1 MPIRLEYFQ
10 KGDGLGLDVAWSGPG
25 FERRSLSA
33 SKRESKAID
42 VRSLIRAEG
51 ERVLGPERMER
62 YQQARQLLAEA
73 RKRKVV
79 GDAALCVTE
88 PGPVAPET
96 FVLLRGNAHAPGDK
110 VEPGFL
116 EVLGVARAGDP
127 DPAGRREDVGPPP
140 RPGRLDRVARE
151 PADRPRDGQPGLAAP
166 LRPRDRPLAEQLRHA
181 GRRAHPPRAARL
193 ARLRV
198 RRPGL
203 AAQAAAPR

>member
-42 VRSLIRAEG
+42 VRSLIRTEG

-62 YQQARQLLAEA
+62 YRQARQLLAEA
-73 RKRKVV
+73 RNRKVV
-79 GDAALCVTE
+79 GETALCVTE

-96 FVLLRGNAHAPGDK
+96 FVLLRGNPHAPGDK

-116 EVLGVARAGDP
+116 EVLGA
-127 DPAGRREDVGPPP
+127 PAPAIPTRSGRREDVGPPP
-140 RPGRLDRVARE
+140 RPGRLDRVARQ
-151 PADRPRDGQPGLAAP
+151 PADRPGDGQPRLAAP
-166 LRPRDRPLAEQLRHA
+166 LRPRDRPLAERLRHQGDA
-181 GRRAHPPRAARL
+181 PTHPEL
-193 ARLRV
+193 LDW
-198 RRPGL
+198 L
-203 AAQAAAPR
+203 AAEFVAQGWRLKPLHG